1 MKDFDY
7 KSLTEQLKIDARGL
21 GIPDGAAELFIKNA
35 LESLKKTLKTKTIIT
50 EKDLNRL
57 LAKELKK
64 YNADFAYIYQNRDT
78 II

>member
-1 MKDFDY
+1 MENINIASITD
-7 KSLTEQLKIDARGL
+7 ELKIDAHGL
-21 GIPDGAAELFIKNA
+21 GIPDGAAEQFINRTIK
-35 LESLKKTLKTKTIIT
+35 SLRKSLSQKSLIT

-57 LAKELKK
+57 IVKELKK